1 MPPATRNQLIPVRV
15 FDRRNHFAREGLR
28 RVMSRHFAH
37 GELVITAPDAAER
50 FQLPLALCQR
60 LLDELVCA
68 GVLARSVIG
77 AYSGLQNSGGIP
89 PEGQAV
95 ITPGPKKE
103 SAASPA
109 KYVLLR
115 VP

>member
-1 MPPATRNQLIPVRV
+1 MLPATRNQLIAVRM

-60 LLDELVCA
+60 LLDELVGA
-68 GVLARSVIG
+68 GVLARSVMG
-77 AYSGLQNSGGIP
+77 AYSGFRYSGGTP
-89 PEGQAV
+89 PEGHAV
-95 ITPGPKKE
+95 TTHGPKKE

-109 KYVLLR
+109 K
-115 VP
+115 

>member
-1 MPPATRNQLIPVRV
+1 MPPATRNQLSAVRV

-37 GELVITAPDAAER
+37 RELVITAPGAAER

-60 LLDELVCA
+60 LLDELVGA
-68 GVLARSVIG
+68 GVLARSVIR
-77 AYSGLQNSGGIP
+77 AYSGFQNGGGTP

-95 ITPGPKKE
+95 ITPGLKKE